1 MEKYFI
7 GFIVFVCLFNLIFNF
22 LKKLVTIFVLLK
34 NKVISFKKGK

>member
-22 LKKLVTIFVLLK
+22 LKKLVCLFVLIK
-34 NKVISFKKGK
+34 NKIISLKKGK